1 MYVDD
6 VTVTVMY
13 IYKGRGSD
21 NSHNLVKITYG
32 SPPTKKSNGY
42 EIPRFMVPFPF
53 LFDHQGAV
61 SMVTCCCTLGKSWGG
76 GGSGQ
81 TCTACPKP
89 GSRAFRDLCPMGGG
103 RDGSG
108 EDFDEC
114 AVLGNLCGEHGKCV
128 NTDGSYR

>member
-1 MYVDD
+1 MDRPQQ
-6 VTVTVMY
+6 
-13 IYKGRGSD
+13 K
-21 NSHNLVKITYG
+21 NKE
-32 SPPTKKSNGY
+32 Y
-42 EIPRFMVPFPF
+42 EIPRFMVQRPF